1 MGPPDVG
8 PVTIPLTGIQVFGN
22 YVSLTLTSTII
33 PVDGYCFDALN
44 PVQIFDGVVKFAG
57 TEIAPTTVAAFM
69 PPVLRKLTVALPA
82 KPSQAESDAAVQL
95 IAAVQARYGGSKR
108 EYAVVP
114 LAEGATTLAGPS
126 QPLERQIIIK
136 EGPDKGLSL
145 LGTAGVPALL
155 ISGPGGELKNQA
167 RLLTDDSL
175 NLALTRHAV
184 AGPLETKQKIVG
196 DTTTLKEMGMGELTS
211 IGYWPEVG
219 IDIDQSQFGHALQ
232 GIRVHLIG
240 SYTPLA
246 PDFGGEVTAKVGD
259 ETLGRWPN
267 EANGTIDHW
276 VDIPDRLVRRT
287 TTLTVS
293 VDTTGNAGYCGAY
306 LPLNLRIDGSTEVQ
320 VGGTSKPPLPAGLTS
335 LPQTLLPQVQIGIGA
350 NAFADTVRAAQIMV
364 GLQRLSAVPIVT
376 QVTSLQDAV
385 AGKDPAILI
394 EADNWT
400 QKSIG
405 LPITAENGQINVKG
419 FDGDGKFTT
428 LTLEPAMKVASL
440 QVVFDGQRSVL
451 IATSNGSAAQLDSL
465 LGWLSGDSSRWPG
478 LNGRAIISRPG
489 PVAGGHRHPGNRT
502 PLGHGAGAR
511 PQERFRHGVEDR
523 RRCGGCRRHRSP
535 VDSAAGVVA
544 PPIESATAARRHP

>member
-1 MGPPDVG
+1 M
-8 PVTIPLTGIQVFGN
+8 
-22 YVSLTLTSTII
+22 
-33 PVDGYCFDALN
+33 
-44 PVQIFDGVVKFAG
+44 
-57 TEIAPTTVAAFM
+57 
-69 PPVLRKLTVALPA
+69 
-82 KPSQAESDAAVQL
+82 
-95 IAAVQARYGGSKR
+95 
-108 EYAVVP
+108 
-114 LAEGATTLAGPS
+114 
-126 QPLERQIIIK
+126 
-136 EGPDKGLSL
+136 
-145 LGTAGVPALL
+145 
-155 ISGPGGELKNQA
+155 
-167 RLLTDDSL
+167 
-175 NLALTRHAV
+175 
-184 AGPLETKQKIVG
+184 
-196 DTTTLKEMGMGELTS
+196 
-211 IGYWPEVG
+211 
-219 IDIDQSQFGHALQ
+219 
-232 GIRVHLIG
+232 
-240 SYTPLA
+240 
-246 PDFGGEVTAKVGD
+246 
-259 ETLGRWPN
+259 
-267 EANGTIDHW
+267 
-276 VDIPDRLVRRT
+276 RRT

-478 LNGRAIISRPG
+478 LNGRAIISVPG
-489 PVAGGHRHPGNRT
+489 QSPVAIAIPET
-502 PLGHGAGAR
+502 ELPSATA
-511 PQERFRHGVEDR
+511 PAP
-523 RRCGGCRRHRSP
+523 SP
-535 VDSAAGVVA
+535 KSGFGTVWKIAAGVVVV
-544 PPIESATAARRHP
+544 AAIGALLILLRVWWRRRSSLRPLLEDTPDE